1 MTPMMARVT
10 KSPGIRAAAQEHV
23 HGD

>member
-10 KSPGIRAAAQEHV
+10 KSPGLRAAAQEHV